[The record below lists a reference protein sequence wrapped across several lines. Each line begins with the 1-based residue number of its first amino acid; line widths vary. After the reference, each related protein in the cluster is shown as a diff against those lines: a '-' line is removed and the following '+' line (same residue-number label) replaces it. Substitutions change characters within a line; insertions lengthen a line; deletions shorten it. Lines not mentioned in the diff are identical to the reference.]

1 MYEMKTIEQYW
12 KEFQAK
18 NPFYLKEEQPE
29 SYYYCDNKKDADECA
44 DLVVQGIKQATS
56 TSVWWFEKFNEDHP
70 AIGDLAVITNW
81 DGVPKAVVKTTR
93 VEIVKFK
100 DISEKYA
107 FIEGEGDRSLE
118 YWKEVHWKYYLNE
131 MMEHGEMP
139 SEEMEIVC
147 EYFETIG

>member
-1 MYEMKTIEQYW
+1 MKTIEQYW

-18 NPFYLKEEQPE
+18 NPCYLKEEQPH

-44 DLVVQGIKQATS
+44 ELVVQGIKQATS
-56 TSVWWFEKFNEDHP
+56 TSVWWFKKFNEEFP
-70 AIGDLAVITNW
+70 VPGDLAVITNW
-81 DGVPKAVVKTTR
+81 EGLPKAIVKTTR

-100 DISEKYA
+100 EITPEYA
-107 FIEGEGDRSLE
+107 IIEGEGDKSLE
-118 YWKEVHWKYYLNE
+118 YWKDVHWKYYSNE
-131 MMEHGEMP
+131 MKEHGEIP

>member
-1 MYEMKTIEQYW
+1 MKTVEDYW

-18 NPFYLKEEQPE
+18 NPHYREEDQPK

-44 DLVVQGIKQATS
+44 ELVVQRIKQATS
-56 TSVWWFEKFNEDHP
+56 TSVWWFKKFNEQLP
-70 AIGDLAVITNW
+70 GPGDLAIITNW

-93 VEIVKFK
+93 VENIKYK
-100 DISEKYA
+100 DITPEYA
-107 FIEGEGDRSLE
+107 IIEGEGDKSLE
-118 YWKEVHWKYYLNE
+118 YWKDVHWKYYSNE
-131 MMEHGEMP
+131 MKELGEIP